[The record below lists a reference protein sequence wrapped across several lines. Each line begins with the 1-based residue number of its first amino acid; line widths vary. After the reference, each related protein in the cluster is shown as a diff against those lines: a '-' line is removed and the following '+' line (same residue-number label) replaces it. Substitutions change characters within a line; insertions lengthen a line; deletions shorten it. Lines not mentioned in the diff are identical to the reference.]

1 MLNKAGLNILRTVA
15 AGQWLM
21 HNVARKLIPRRS
33 TRCKFGAF
41 SLLLRC
47 CCCCEN
53 CRHDALLLRRH
64 FVLAVVHRDCGEPA
78 VRSRFA
84 APIARAAELG
94 ADVVLIREHLRV
106 AVVRRE
112 AARVVLVE
120 ELHLVARGLKSSEEV
135 LEGKG
140 RKRSSVSCSANTNTK
155 MSAKSERE
163 RERERELQRGSN
175 TRSTYVCNT
184 PGTCSCMQEMRR
196 DQGIHRV
203 RNQPARREE
212 LDTMRLAYCSFARN
226 LRHHC
231 LSSSDP
237 QHGRAGSAL
246 STARSPRWGRIR

>member
-140 RKRSSVSCSANTNTK
+140 RKRWRIREGTRKCELFGKHEHENECE
-155 MSAKSERE
+155 ERE
-163 RERERELQRGSN
+163 RERER
-175 TRSTYVCNT
+175 
-184 PGTCSCMQEMRR
+184 
-196 DQGIHRV
+196 
-203 RNQPARREE
+203 A
-212 LDTMRLAYCSFARN
+212 
-226 LRHHC
+226 
-231 LSSSDP
+231 
-237 QHGRAGSAL
+237 
-246 STARSPRWGRIR
+246 TARE